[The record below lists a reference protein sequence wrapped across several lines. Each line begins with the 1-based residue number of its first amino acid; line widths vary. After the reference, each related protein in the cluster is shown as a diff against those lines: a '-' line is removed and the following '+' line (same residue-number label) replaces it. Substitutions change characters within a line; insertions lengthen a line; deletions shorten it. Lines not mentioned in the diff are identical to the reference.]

1 MSDEKDSGQ
10 KLKKALVNATD
21 LDEKEQQKLNEPL
34 SDPTGVDTD
43 NDKFLD
49 DILGKIEGGQ
59 IDLHTPSSLINQDVY
74 KGLSESV
81 QGETDLN
88 TVSLLARLREIKDL
102 HDFGQVES
110 YQFKNLIEQVRLTKE
125 RLEKDAGDIFII

>member
-1 MSDEKDSGQ
+1 MSDERDSGQ
-10 KLKKALVNATD
+10 KLKKALGNATD

-74 KGLSESV
+74 KRLSESV

-88 TVSLLARLREIKDL
+88 TVSLLARLRELKGL
-102 HDFGQVES
+102 HDLGQVES